1 MTQQVSL
8 PELNS
13 WDADWSN
20 LNILVTG
27 IGVAGFSCADTLL
40 EKGATVTVFDGSD
53 PEKIKDSLQTLEII
67 GGKFTNDEAK
77 VLRALSDYDLI
88 VTSPGWPPYHKI
100 FKVAAKHD
108 IPIWGDVE
116 LAWRLHT
123 RKGKKTAKWLLI
135 TGTNG
140 KTTTT
145 GMLESILHHAGLKA
159 KAVGNIGFPILDAIR
174 EPEEYDV
181 FAAELSSFQLH
192 WSESVS
198 AEAAVVLNIAAD
210 HLDWHGSEEEYIK
223 AKAKIFNQVKIA
235 CIYNLEDPVTL
246 KMVEQADVVEG
257 ARAVAFTKGTP
268 ERSMLGVVED
278 VLCDRA
284 FLPNRQTH
292 ALELCTFADLG
303 EPLASHTITNA
314 LAAAGLARAIDVEP
328 AAIQAGLK
336 NYRSSGHRIEKVAEI
351 DGVTWINDSKA
362 TNSHAAAASLSA
374 FEEIVWIAGGLAK
387 GARYEDFISEH
398 GHRLKAVILIGEDK
412 SLLKVALTEKA
423 PAVPIYETTASDGQ
437 EVMAQAVT
445 KAKEAAVSGDVVL
458 LAPAA
463 ASMDQFKT
471 YADRGEKFAAEVE
484 KLED

>member
-1 MTQQVSL
+1 MTKQVSF

-13 WDADWSN
+13 WDADWSK
-20 LNILVTG
+20 LNVLVTG

-40 EKGATVTVFDGSD
+40 EKNARVTVFDGSN
-53 PEKIKDSLQTLEII
+53 PEKIKDTLETLEII
-67 GGKFTNDEAK
+67 GGKFINDEAE
-77 VLRALSDYDLI
+77 LLDTLENYDLI
-88 VTSPGWPPYHKI
+88 VTSPGWPPHHKL
-100 FKVAAKHD
+100 FQAAAKHD

-116 LAWRLHT
+116 LAWRLRS

-235 CIYNLEDPVTL
+235 CIYNVEDSITL

-257 ARAVAFTKGTP
+257 ARAIGFTKGIP

-284 FLPNRQTH
+284 FLAKRQTH

-303 EPLASHTITNA
+303 EPLAPHTITNA
-314 LAAAGLARAIDVEP
+314 LAAAGLARALDIEP
-328 AAIQAGLK
+328 AFIQAGLK

-351 DGVTWINDSKA
+351 DDVTWINDSKA
-362 TNSHAAAASLSA
+362 TNPHAAAASLSA
-374 FEEIVWIAGGLAK
+374 FKNIIWIAGGLAK
-387 GARYEDFISEH
+387 GARYEDLIAEH
-398 GHRLKAVILIGEDK
+398 GHRLKTVILIGEDK
-412 SLLKVALTEKA
+412 TLLKAALTEKA
-423 PAVPIYETTASDGQ
+423 PAVQIYETTASDGQ
-437 EVMAQAVT
+437 EVMVQAVT
-445 KAKEAAVSGDVVL
+445 KAQEIATSGDIVL

-484 KLED
+484 KLGD